1 MYFANSNLHPKKHP
15 LDFNYLYIKSSQAS
29 ILIPLITGLRFYGAL
44 DRKFKILLLYFFIS
58 GTTEIIASNMKII
71 FSNNMPLLHIFT
83 IIEFFLFAT
92 IYYIYFSNHQLAK
105 RMIAIS
111 SFLFLLSAVLDATYF
126 NGFWRSNTISH
137 SVESII
143 LVMFSLLYFFSFFK
157 EISEEEVWKKSMFWL
172 SSGVVIYFSIN
183 IFLFMLANYLLK
195 KNYNLVDQG
204 YNMHAFI
211 NIFVNIIF
219 AISFICL
226 RKKTP

>member
-1 MYFANSNLHPKKHP
+1 
-15 LDFNYLYIKSSQAS
+15 
-29 ILIPLITGLRFYGAL
+29 
-44 DRKFKILLLYFFIS
+44 
-58 GTTEIIASNMKII
+58 MKII